1 MAQKTLHPDSHGYKQ
16 LAAMYALKTY
26 NNAFFLG
33 SSSPTLRSY
42 EGYNMLFHEVFSV
55 DEYVAFSP
63 MPDRAVLPYIIKE
76 FDVVIAA
83 VETHELAYDPSLLQ
97 SRVEYIHIP
106 IPDFAWPSIWQLYRA
121 ARITL
126 TAAKEGKRVLI
137 HCSGGRGRSAT
148 LAAGYLIY
156 RYGFSARRATEVI
169 RSIRRGA
176 IEVTGQLGV
185 LRGFEATLVL
195 DELTLRNLYGNKAA
209 GEALRLGGQL
219 AEALKNSNLG
229 AMWIAHSLISK
240 IIDRFHSA
248 LASQTTE
255 SVEDIVLEI
264 FDILDVSHGI
274 ASIDLDR
281 NNDSYNLIVVCTS
294 FIEYCESFA
303 YNLARTLSKTLR
315 TSIET
320 EILYE

>member
-1 MAQKTLHPDSHGYKQ
+1 LV
-16 LAAMYALKTY
+16 
-26 NNAFFLG
+26 
-33 SSSPTLRSY
+33 
-42 EGYNMLFHEVFSV
+42 VFDVFPV

-63 MPDRAVLPYIIKE
+63 MPERAVLPYITKE

-106 IPDFAWPSIWQLYRA
+106 IPDFTWPSIWQLYRA
-121 ARITL
+121 ARIAL
-126 TAAKEGKRVLI
+126 SAAKEGKRVLI
-137 HCSGGRGRSAT
+137 HCFGGKGRSAT
-148 LAAGYLIY
+148 LAAGYLVY

-176 IEVTGQLGV
+176 IEVAGQLGV

-195 DELTLRNLYGNKAA
+195 DELTLRNLYGNEAA

-229 AMWIAHSLISK
+229 AMWMAHSLVFK
-240 IIDRFHSA
+240 IVDRFHST
-248 LASQTTE
+248 LASQNTE
-255 SVEDIVLEI
+255 SAVEDIVLKV

-274 ASIDLDR
+274 ASIDLDHSGE
-281 NNDSYNLIVVCTS
+281 SYNLIVVCTS
-294 FIEYCESFA
+294 FIEYCESFV
-303 YNLARTLSKTLR
+303 YNIARTLSKILR

-320 EILYE
+320 EIIYE

>member
-1 MAQKTLHPDSHGYKQ
+1 MV
-16 LAAMYALKTY
+16 
-26 NNAFFLG
+26 
-33 SSSPTLRSY
+33 
-42 EGYNMLFHEVFSV
+42 VFDVFPV

-63 MPDRAVLPYIIKE
+63 MLDRAVLPYITKE

-106 IPDFAWPSIWQLYRA
+106 IPDFAWPSLWQLYRA
-121 ARITL
+121 AKITL
-126 TAAKEGKRVLI
+126 SAAKEGKRVLI
-137 HCSGGRGRSAT
+137 HCFGGKGRSAT
-148 LAAGYLIY
+148 LAAGYLVY
-156 RYGFSARRATEVI
+156 RYGFSARRAVEVV

-176 IEVTGQLGV
+176 IEAVGQLGV
-185 LRGFEATLVL
+185 LRSFEAALVL
-195 DELTLRNLYGNKAA
+195 DELTLRNLYGNEAA

-229 AMWIAHSLISK
+229 AMWIAHSLVFK
-240 IIDRFHSA
+240 IVDRFRST
-248 LASQTTE
+248 LTSQNTE
-255 SVEDIVLEI
+255 FVEDIVLKV

-281 NNDSYNLIVVCTS
+281 KDDSYNLIVVCTS
-294 FIEYCESFA
+294 FIEYCESFV
-303 YNLARTLSKTLR
+303 YNIAKTLSKILR